1 MGGSGGLGRVCSWW
15 PAARPAGGAGS
26 CRFPAGAALPG
37 PPPHVPGPGW
47 GLTGCQLS
55 AGGRPDPPQG
65 LRRGRPG
72 GPIWAA
78 DGGSASEPA
87 AGFSGAGGLPDR
99 RGGSGRAAGDVP
111 PGPGPR
117 WRRAPRVAAGT
128 TAGCCRLALLPGWR
142 ARPAVAAGTMPGMA
156 PGGTLDGAGSGPG
169 SDSLLVMTGSEGCQ
183 LVAGGPAACAPYPD
197 SFYPAVQVT
206 GSGGV
211 PAVFRPGTGTG
222 ITVQGPGAAL
232 PVDLTAA
239 RAGASVTLNGGT
251 CSSPGAVPWDGG
263 TGQFSGVIMFTGS
276 VAGSAGFVTGPAGGY
291 GFRGAGA
298 GHHLWI
304 CPPRPQRKSPIRTRS
319 ATSASSRSASRGD
332 RAWSRSSPAG
342 PRRENP

>member
-15 PAARPAGGAGS
+15 SAARPAGGAGS

-99 RGGSGRAAGDVP
+99 RGGSGGAAGDVP

-169 SDSLLVMTGSEGCQ
+169 SDPVLVTAGRGGCQ
-183 LVAGGPAACAPYPD
+183 LVVGRVCRLVAVSGPLVPGRSGHGQRRGSRRVLARDGHRHHMRGPGRGVHCGPGRGSGRPAGHAGRRHLLVTGRRAVGRQDRPVFRRHHVHRCCGRAGRLGGGPA
-197 SFYPAVQVT
+197 
-206 GSGGV
+206 SGYGL
-211 PAVFRPGTGTG
+211 RG
-222 ITVQGPGAAL
+222 QGPGNA
-232 PVDLTAA
+232 VDLSATAA
-239 RAGASVTLNGGT
+239 AQDSDPHPLSNVCLRQVS
-251 CSSPGAVPWDGG
+251 
-263 TGQFSGVIMFTGS
+263 I
-276 VAGSAGFVTGPAGGY
+276 
-291 GFRGAGA
+291 
-298 GHHLWI
+298 
-304 CPPRPQRKSPIRTRS
+304 TR
-319 ATSASSRSASRGD
+319 
-332 RAWSRSSPAG
+332 
-342 PRRENP
+342 

>member
-37 PPPHVPGPGW
+37 PPPHAPGPGW

-55 AGGRPDPPQG
+55 AGGRPDTPQG

-99 RGGSGRAAGDVP
+99 RGGSGGAAGDVP

-169 SDSLLVMTGSEGCQ
+169 SDPVLVTAGRGGCQ
-183 LVAGGPAACAPYPD
+183 LVVGGSAAWSPYPGR
-197 SFYPAVQVT
+197 SYPAVQVT

-211 PAVFRPGTGTG
+211 RAVFWPGTDTG
-222 ITVQGPGAAL
+222 ITCEGRGAAFTAGL
-232 PVDLTAA
+232 AAA
-239 RAGASVTLNGGT
+239 RVGPPVTLDGGT
-251 CSSPGAVPWDGG
+251 CSSLGAVPWDGR
-263 TGQFSGVIMFTGS
+263 TGRFSGVTTFTGA
-276 VAGSAGFVTGPAGGY
+276 VAGPAGLVAVRPAVTACG
-291 GFRGAGA
+291 GRDRATP
-298 GHHLWI
+298 WI
-304 CPPRPQRKSPIRTRS
+304 CPPRPQRKIPIRTRS
-319 ATSASSRSASRGD
+319 ATSASGRSASRGD
-332 RAWSRSSPAG
+332 RARSRSSPAG